1 MPATG
6 LRYGWYKTERNMRYL
21 PLLMLFLLLLFSPA
35 CGSDP
40 TNADSVT
47 SASDA
52 QATEWPADSIHP
64 SGLVYAEGFPLV
76 RGNCTTCHSAKL
88 ITQNR
93 ATRAGWKAMIRW
105 MQETQ
110 GLHDLEDDE
119 PAILDYLA
127 LHYAP
132 VETGRRAN
140 LDTKAIEWYILQQ

>member
-1 MPATG
+1 
-6 LRYGWYKTERNMRYL
+6 MRYL
-21 PLLMLFLLLLFSPA
+21 PLLMLLLVLLFSPA

-40 TNADSVT
+40 V
-47 SASDA
+47 ASDA
-52 QATEWPADSIHP
+52 TTSGSDASATDWPTDSIHP

-76 RGNCTTCHSAKL
+76 RCNYMTCHSAKL

-93 ATRAGWKAMIRW
+93 ATRSGWESMIRW
-105 MQETQ
+105 MQATQ
-110 GLHDLEDDE
+110 GLHDLEEHE

-140 LDTKAIEWYILQQ
+140 LDTEAIEWFILGRE